1 MKDDIET
8 FLASGNKT
16 SKMTQMFFTKFPHKM
31 FELYKNV
38 PVVSF
43 FITLGAFVLYFYSP
57 DSFALAETDKVAEI
71 NELTLHVTKLAK
83 NGCYITGCASAL
95 IGSIFAVAQQSLKI
109 FGVASA
115 VTLLAFKAPAFF
127 TSAMLI

>member
-1 MKDDIET
+1 
-8 FLASGNKT
+8 
-16 SKMTQMFFTKFPHKM
+16 MTNVLLTKLPRKM
-31 FELYKNV
+31 FVLYKNA
-38 PVVSF
+38 PIFSL
-43 FITLGAFVLYFYSP
+43 FITLGAFALYCYSG

-71 NELTLHVTKLAK
+71 NELTLHVTKLVK